1 MSKKDEYLID
11 YEKLYPGVDIPP
23 EVLEVL
29 KKSDRKMMYLELDLK
44 SEHYINKE
52 GQEIVLPSRERSLEL
67 MFEDDSVQ
75 FASDDESTEDQ
86 AIQRIRCSSLHEA
99 LTKLEA
105 EELALVK
112 ALYFWNMGERE
123 YRRVTWSRNGVKRIV
138 WRCISRLDYGK
149 KYCKDSPTVFED
161 KLKEA
166 IVRAVNK
173 FNDQDNA
180 TYKALMRA
188 TIGEALGLNADP
200 EEVDMLERK
209 IEALNSKMLAL
220 VNESVASGEGIEAHE
235 SEFMSLSQEAELLK
249 QRIATIQE
257 SAAADSDEQDRLEQ
271 IQAIIAEREHNRTEY
286 DDAIVRQMI
295 ECIKVYPGGKLEIIF
310 GGGYLVEET
319 V

>member
-105 EELALVK
+105 EEVALVK
-112 ALYFWNMGERE
+112 ALYFCNMGERE
-123 YRRVTWSRNGVKRIV
+123 YAKILG
-138 WRCISRLDYGK
+138 ISQKG
-149 KYCKDSPTVFED
+149 
-161 KLKEA
+161 
-166 IVRAVNK
+166 VNK
-173 FNDQDNA
+173 RRH
-180 TYKALMRA
+180 K
-188 TIGEALGLNADP
+188 
-200 EEVDMLERK
+200 V
-209 IEALNSKMLAL
+209 LAKL
-220 VNESVASGEGIEAHE
+220 RH
-235 SEFMSLSQEAELLK
+235 L
-249 QRIATIQE
+249 IQ
-257 SAAADSDEQDRLEQ
+257 
-271 IQAIIAEREHNRTEY
+271 
-286 DDAIVRQMI
+286 
-295 ECIKVYPGGKLEIIF
+295 K
-310 GGGYLVEET
+310 
-319 V
+319 